1 MALLKCGGKESLN
14 FEILEVFIQ
23 QIIHYF
29 HLDENFGIKIF
40 DEHFWLKFLMK
51 TFDEKI
57 LNKNI

>member
-23 QIIHYF
+23 QIILYF

-40 DEHFWLKFLMK
+40 DEIFMMNIF
-51 TFDEKI
+51 E
-57 LNKNI
+57 LNI